1 LLVNDSSRMFNCWL
15 MSIMGINFSLFHLLI
30 LILIMWWTARCMSLN
45 LAVKYADVI
54 HSVILQVSFF
64 DGLCYLVVWYLL
76 IYLVL

>member
-1 LLVNDSSRMFNCWL
+1 
-15 MSIMGINFSLFHLLI
+15 
-30 LILIMWWTARCMSLN
+30 MSLN

-54 HSVILQVSFF
+54 HSVILQVSFV